1 MAHESPKR
9 IRNVALVGHRGS
21 GKTSVNEAL
30 LFEAGAINRLG
41 SVADGSTV
49 SDSAS
54 DEKAREMSIS
64 ASLSSF
70 RWADRKIN
78 LVDTP
83 GEPSFIADALA
94 ALRVVEGAVFVVNGV
109 MGVEVTTSRLWERAA
124 ELGLAR
130 TVFVNMLDRE
140 RADFFRSLES
150 LKQAFGPHVVA
161 TEIPIGREHELQ
173 GVVDLIDMK
182 AYRYDGDGRDNCSE
196 IEIPE
201 ELRAQADEYREKLM
215 DEVAEVSDAL
225 MERYLEGEEISHEET
240 VAALK
245 KGVTEGHLF
254 PVTCGAATRNLG
266 INRLLDAFVE
276 DLPSPAKRGPIE
288 LDGVTLE
295 PDESKDMVAFVFKTL
310 ADPYA
315 GRVNLFRVYQG
326 VLKHDSH
333 AHNCRAGAKERIGQL
348 LVPQG
353 KDTEHADEFGP
364 GDIGAVAKLKETHA
378 GDVLASKEMDI
389 PLKLPPMPRPVMA
402 FAIEAK
408 AKGDEEKMGQALR
421 RLQEEDPTIDFH
433 RDSETGEQILAGIT
447 QIHVEVIVDRMK
459 ERFGAEVELHSPH
472 VPYRE
477 AIKGS
482 AKSHARYKKQTGGR
496 GQFADCHIEIAPGA
510 EGEGLEFV
518 NAIKGGVIPGGFIPA
533 VQKGVVRGDALRH
546 RRRLSRPGREGHALR
561 RPAPLGRLLGD
572 GVQDRGID
580 GVQGRHG
587 ERHPDADGADHDRD
601 GRGAGGV
608 RRRRDRRPQLPPRS
622 AARNGAQGRS
632 DRDEGRGADGRDA
645 RLRTGPA
652 SDHRR
657 TGRVLDGSRPLRGG
671 PRARGATGRAGGAA
685 GEGGR
690 RGLNYPWRREEG
702 ASARSRRRQLRC
714 LRAHHPQG

>member
-41 SVADGSTV
+41 SVADGTTV

-54 DEKAREMSIS
+54 DEKSREMSIS

-70 RWADRKIN
+70 RWDDRKIN
-78 LVDTP
+78 LIDTP
-83 GEPSFIADALA
+83 GEPSFVADALA

-109 MGVEVTTSRLWERAA
+109 MGTEVTTSRLWERAS

-130 TVFVNMLDRE
+130 ILFVNMLDRE
-140 RADFFRSLES
+140 RADFFRTLES
-150 LKQAFGPHVVA
+150 LKQAFGQHVVA
-161 TEIPIGREHELQ
+161 TEIPIGQEHELQ
-173 GVVDLIDMK
+173 GVIDLIDMK
-182 AYRYDGDGRDNCSE
+182 GYRYDGAGRENAEE
-196 IEIPE
+196 IEIPDD
-201 ELRAQADEYREKLM
+201 LRAQAEEYREKLM
-215 DEVAEVSDAL
+215 DEVAEVSEAL
-225 MERYLEGEEISHEET
+225 MERYLEGEEISHDET
-240 VAALK
+240 VSALK
-245 KGVTEGHLF
+245 QGVTEGHLF

-276 DLPSPAKRGPIE
+276 DLPSPAKRGKVD
-288 LDGVTLE
+288 LDGVELE

-326 VLKHDSH
+326 VLNHDSQV
-333 AHNCRAGAKERIGQL
+333 HNCRAHVKERIGQL

-353 KDTEHADEFGP
+353 KETEHADEFGP

-378 GDVLASKEMDI
+378 GDVLAAKDMEC
-389 PLKLPPMPRPVMA
+389 PLRLPQMPRPVMA

-433 RDSETGEQILAGIT
+433 RDEQTGEQILAGIT

-477 AIKGS
+477 AIKAS
-482 AKSHARYKKQTGGR
+482 AKAHARYKKQTGGR
-496 GQFADCHIEIAPGA
+496 GQFADCHIEIEPAPEGA
-510 EGEGLEFV
+510 GLDFV

-533 VQKGVVRGDALRH
+533 VEKGVREAMRTGTVAGYPVQDVKVTLFDGQHHSVDSSEMAFKICGSLAFKDAMEQAQPTLMEPIMTVTVTVPEAYVGDVIGDLNSRRGR
-546 RRRLSRPGREGHALR
+546 
-561 RPAPLGRLLGD
+561 PLGMEPKGSVTEIQAEVPMAEMLD
-572 GVQDRGID
+572 YA
-580 GVQGRHG
+580 
-587 ERHPDADGADHDRD
+587 PD
-601 GRGAGGV
+601 
-608 RRRRDRRPQLPPRS
+608 
-622 AARNGAQGRS
+622 
-632 DRDEGRGADGRDA
+632 
-645 RLRTGPA
+645 
-652 SDHRR
+652 
-657 TGRVLDGSRPLRGG
+657 
-671 PRARGATGRAGGAA
+671 
-685 GEGGR
+685 
-690 RGLNYPWRREEG
+690 
-702 ASARSRRRQLRC
+702 
-714 LRAHHPQG
+714 LRAITGGQGEYSMDLARYEEVPGHVAQQVVQQAQQEKEAVKA